1 MAPHSPSG
9 QLRRDQTSMEQPR
22 MSAAPSAESLPLR
35 LPAWTRL
42 PPQQLLALMLVAAT
56 AVAVI
61 VGGWMWS
68 TAPEYKVLYANLGDR
83 DGGAVIAS
91 LQQMNIPYKFAEG
104 GGALLVPA
112 QFVHDTRLR
121 LAAQGLPKGG
131 LVGFELMEGQRFGAS
146 QFLEQVNY
154 QRGLEGELSRSI
166 QALQAVQNARV
177 HLALSRGTSF
187 LREQAKPSASVLV
200 HLYPGRTLDAMQ
212 VAAIVHLVS
221 NSVPE
226 LSTKNVTVVDQN
238 GTLLSGEGSATVGL
252 DTKQLKYR
260 KEIEQG
266 YMQRVESILTPLLG
280 AGNVKAQ
287 VSAELDFNEV
297 EQAEE
302 TYKPNQKPD
311 EATVRAQQ
319 TSESGASAAAGGPS
333 GVPGALTNQPPGPAT
348 APITAPPGQQ
358 NNGASTASTSNGAP
372 TPAATINHRR
382 DSSVNY
388 EVDKSIRHTKVAQ
401 GRLKRLSVAVVVNDR
416 TVTDTAGKTTTKA
429 LTDAEKAQITELV
442 KGVMGYDKERGDTLS
457 VINSTFNTPPAEAAP
472 DVPLWKDPAALS
484 FAKDAGKYLLI
495 AAFVL
500 FLVFKVL
507 RPMAKNVVRPP
518 APAPL
523 ELLPATAEASA
534 SPAQQQQAPQTGDRY
549 ENNLRS
555 AREIAKQDPKMV
567 AHVVKEWVAGNE
579 Q

>member
-1 MAPHSPSG
+1 
-9 QLRRDQTSMEQPR
+9 
-22 MSAAPSAESLPLR
+22 MSAAPSAESPSLR

-42 PPQQLLALMLVAAT
+42 PPQQLLALMLVAAI

-166 QALQAVQNARV
+166 QALQAVQSARV

-200 HLYPGRTLDAMQ
+200 HLYPGRTLDPMQ

-226 LSTKNVTVVDQN
+226 LSTKNITVVDQN
-238 GTLLSGEGSATVGL
+238 GTLLSGEGSPAGSL

-260 KEIEQG
+260 QEIEQG
-266 YMQRVESILTPLLG
+266 YVQRVESILTPLLG
-280 AGNVKAQ
+280 SGNIKAQ
-287 VSAELDFNEV
+287 VSAEVDFNEV
-297 EQAEE
+297 EHAEE
-302 TYKPNQKPD
+302 IYKPNQKPD
-311 EATVRAQQ
+311 EAAVRAQQ
-319 TSESGASAAAGGPS
+319 TSESGTNGAGGPS
-333 GVPGALTNQPPGPAT
+333 GVPGALTNQAPAPAT

-358 NNGASTASTSNGAP
+358 NGTA
-372 TPAATINHRR
+372 TPAATANHRR
-382 DSSVNY
+382 DSSVSY
-388 EVDKSIRHTKVAQ
+388 EVDKSIKHTKVAQ
-401 GRLKRLSVAVVVNDR
+401 GRLKRLSIAVVVNDR
-416 TVTDTAGKTTTKA
+416 KVTDAAGKTTSKA
-429 LTDAEKAQITELV
+429 LTDDEKTQITELV

-457 VINSTFNTPPAEAAP
+457 VINSTFNTPAVEAAP
-472 DVPLWKDPAALS
+472 DVPLWKDPEAIA
-484 FAKDAGKYLLI
+484 FAKDTGKYLLV

-500 FLVFKVL
+500 FLILKVL
-507 RPMAKNVVRPP
+507 RPMTRNIVRPP
-518 APAPL
+518 APAPV
-523 ELLPATAEASA
+523 ELLPAAAESA
-534 SPAQQQQAPQTGDRY
+534 ESPSPQHQAPQTGDRY
-549 ENNLRS
+549 ENNLRG
-555 AREIAKQDPKMV
+555 AREIAKQDPKIV
-567 AHVVKEWVAGNE
+567 AHVVKDWVAGNE

>member
-1 MAPHSPSG
+1 
-9 QLRRDQTSMEQPR
+9 
-22 MSAAPSAESLPLR
+22 MSAAPSAESPSLR

-42 PPQQLLALMLVAAT
+42 PPQQLLALMLVAAI

-166 QALQAVQNARV
+166 QALQAVQSARV
-177 HLALSRGTSF
+177 HLALYRGTSF

-200 HLYPGRTLDAMQ
+200 HLYPGRTLDPMQ

-226 LSTKNVTVVDQN
+226 LSTKNITVVDQN
-238 GTLLSGEGSATVGL
+238 GTLLSGEGSPAGSL

-260 KEIEQG
+260 QEIEQG
-266 YMQRVESILTPLLG
+266 YVQRVESILTPLLG
-280 AGNVKAQ
+280 SGNIKAQ
-287 VSAELDFNEV
+287 VSAEVDFNEV
-297 EQAEE
+297 EHAEE
-302 TYKPNQKPD
+302 IYKPNQKPD
-311 EATVRAQQ
+311 EAAVRAQQ
-319 TSESGASAAAGGPS
+319 TSESGTNGAGGPS
-333 GVPGALTNQPPGPAT
+333 GVPGALTNQAPAPAT

-358 NNGASTASTSNGAP
+358 NGTA
-372 TPAATINHRR
+372 TPAATANHRR
-382 DSSVNY
+382 DSSVSY
-388 EVDKSIRHTKVAQ
+388 EVDKSIKHTKVAQ
-401 GRLKRLSVAVVVNDR
+401 GRLKRLSIAVVVNDR
-416 TVTDTAGKTTTKA
+416 KVTDAAGKTTSKA
-429 LTDAEKAQITELV
+429 LTDDEKTQITELV

-457 VINSTFNTPPAEAAP
+457 VINSTFNTPVVEATP
-472 DVPLWKDPAALS
+472 DVPLWTDPEAIA
-484 FAKDAGKYLLI
+484 FAKDMGKYLLI

-500 FLVFKVL
+500 FLILKVL
-507 RPMAKNVVRPP
+507 RPMTKNIVRPP
-518 APAPL
+518 APPPV
-523 ELLPATAEASA
+523 ELLPAAAASA
-534 SPAQQQQAPQTGDRY
+534 ESPAPQHQGPQTGDRY

-555 AREIAKQDPKMV
+555 ARELAKQDPKIV
-567 AHVVKEWVAGNE
+567 AHVVKDWVAGNE